1 MCEIAEFS
9 EGDFIDADE
18 ADRLIRAEKG
28 WLQRWGMDYRVRYT
42 KSAPEFIRVEI
53 QTRKA
58 YGRVDSFDTA
68 DELFLS

>member
-1 MCEIAEFS
+1 
-9 EGDFIDADE
+9 
-18 ADRLIRAEKG
+18 
-28 WLQRWGMDYRVRYT
+28 MDYRVRYT

-68 DELFLS
+68 DELLLSWFLATKGRLQNGPRCYLFGSGAHR